1 MDLAGLL
8 LFSSALFIA
17 AASPGP
23 GIAAIVARV
32 LGRGPKEAVAF
43 SIGVALGDVVW
54 LTFAILGLAAL
65 AQAFHQVFLVI
76 KYAGAAY
83 LLYIAYKIWTAT
95 AVAKD
100 VTAEAGTEHP
110 AKLLLGGLA
119 LTLGNPKTIVFYLA
133 LLPTILD
140 LTRISA
146 GLCGTGGGH
155 LERAGRGLCRLYC
168 ARRPRPAAFHDP
180 KGYPDPQPH
189 YGCPAGRRGSGR
201 CVALKS
207 GVLRPGPPRQ
217 PDSAIFGGFSAPFH
231 ARVGAWG

>member
-1 MDLAGLL
+1 MDRNVVAPYDDGQYRLFRLRTMDLAGLL

-65 AQAFHQVFLVI
+65 AQAFHEVFLVI

-83 LLYIAYKIWTAT
+83 LLYIAYKIWTAP

-100 VTAEAGTEHP
+100 VKPEAGTEHP
-110 AKLLLGGLA
+110 TKLLLGGLA

-140 LTRISA
+140 LTRITVLGYAELVVATLSVVGVVFA
-146 GLCGTGGGH
+146 GYIVLAARARQLFTTPKAIRILNRTTGA
-155 LERAGRGLCRLYC
+155 LLAG
-168 ARRPRPAAFHDP
+168 AA
-180 KGYPDPQPH
+180 
-189 YGCPAGRRGSGR
+189 AA
-201 CVALKS
+201 VAS
-207 GVLRPGPPRQ
+207 R
-217 PDSAIFGGFSAPFH
+217 
-231 ARVGAWG
+231 